1 MYDAYHRI
9 LAECREATT
18 QMADNALNASMGDVL
33 SALNEAPCM
42 SIADMNA
49 AGESVLKTVDAY
61 CGMTLPR
68 ELLTDLRD
76 GAVCLALENGGQESL
91 LRMTAEGVRVA
102 DPGHV
107 FAGQDGEDTAEL
119 VFTQAATLGSDHFL
133 LCSGLTHTYTWTKLL
148 NHIDILCLHVNATA
162 AMTYAEKGLLSM
174 LSNRFTERPVAI
186 WLDNQE
192 HLNSDEERECVITS
206 IRATLKRTGL
216 QAPILN
222 TAEET
227 VQWLRERRNQPDLM
241 QQKKK
246 SLLRNLLLDMQAR
259 IDVLLKAADAS
270 SQGFDTAIR
279 QLNGQRTYLE
289 LAGRVAASAT
299 LDNAFDQMK
308 FEIHDGMRD
317 YSEQMVSQICVK
329 VEKATPD
336 ELERME
342 TLIPAYQS
350 RVWEL
355 YQNRLTDTLNDRYD
369 AIFQSIMHRMEED
382 AGALFEQLD
391 PDAIAALCRT
401 MGLEDAFTSSSSFA
415 SADLN
420 SIEKLKRETRNMML
434 LSIPVILVNV
444 PLGLAALVGTKMF
457 GSLGKRAAQE
467 EYRKELITSVKSGAS
482 ASLQQL
488 FTHVDA
494 KFDAAKQASAENI
507 QHAYAQII
515 DLLIANI
522 RTMGEEYDRL
532 RKQAELYTHVK
543 AVKIPEWR
551 NLLTNA

>member
-1 MYDAYHRI
+1 MYDANNRI
-9 LAECREATT
+9 LVECKEATA
-18 QMADNALNASMGDVL
+18 QMSDDSLNASMGDVL
-33 SALNEAPCM
+33 SALNEPPCI

-49 AGESVLKTVDAY
+49 AGESVLKVGDTY

-68 ELLTDLRD
+68 KLLTDFRR
-76 GAVCLALENGGQESL
+76 GAVCLTLESGSRESL
-91 LRMTAEGVRVA
+91 LRMTAEGVRAA
-102 DPGHV
+102 DPGQV
-107 FAGQDGEDTAEL
+107 FSEQDGEDAAEL
-119 VFTQAATLGSDHFL
+119 VFTQAAALGSDHFM
-133 LCSGLTHTYTWTKLL
+133 LCSGLTHTDTWTKLL
-148 NHIDILCLHVNATA
+148 NHTDILCLHVNATA
-162 AMTYAEKGLLSM
+162 AMTFAEKGLLSM

-186 WLDNQE
+186 WLDNQAN
-192 HLNSDEERECVITS
+192 LNSDEERECVIAS
-206 IRATLKRTGL
+206 IHATLKRTGL
-216 QAPILN
+216 QAPILS

-227 VQWLRERRNQPDLM
+227 IQWLRERRDQPDLK
-241 QQKKK
+241 QRKEK

-259 IDVLLKAADAS
+259 IEVLLEEAGAS
-270 SQGFDTAIR
+270 SQDFDTTIR

-308 FEIHDGMRD
+308 FDIHDGMRD
-317 YSEQMVSQICVK
+317 YNAQMVTQICAK

-336 ELERME
+336 ELSRMD
-342 TLIPAYQS
+342 TLIPVYQS

-355 YQNRLTDTLNDRYD
+355 YQNRLTDTLNARYD
-369 AIFQSIMHRMEED
+369 VIFQSIMRRMEED

-391 PDAIAALCRT
+391 PSAIATLCRT
-401 MGLEDAFTSSSSFA
+401 MGIVDTVKPTPGFA

-467 EYRKELITSVKSGAS
+467 EYRKELIASVKSGAS

-488 FTHVDA
+488 ISHVDA

-507 QHAYAQII
+507 QRAYTQLV
-515 DLLIANI
+515 DLLIADI
-522 RTMGEEYDRL
+522 RTMEEEHERL
-532 RKQAELYTHVK
+532 RKQAELYVRVK
-543 AVKIPEWR
+543 ETKIPEWR